1 MIMGVKKRIKLKMVD
16 ILFNY
21 WQKKIKIIDDRV
33 LYKII
38 HLIGMLLIIGLTI
51 LCNILFLNN
60 KDYIL
65 FFILNLFLVIY
76 NKPTIL
82 ANIQRKRNVVF
93 LLNIQ
98 SRKRFVTFE
107 ILKENPL
114 IIVAIISN
122 LITIVYSLFSNRFI
136 EMFAIILL
144 IINCYLLEIYQKYH
158 KVMLLVLIGFMVAS
172 LFGEYRIFILLLI
185 GINIVYLF
193 NTFYQQLLES
203 IYSNKYNTVFISRY
217 RIDIYRVPLLYF
229 LRMPLDKLIE
239 ILLEILLLG
248 VMLYFFD
255 IGIVIYT
262 AIAIFTVDMEL
273 LQDEKLKE
281 FDIFYG
287 KRNFMELTK
296 LSKIKMYFFSLEFNH
311 AIQCMFLLFWIFCI
325 QIFKNG
331 SEFKTI
337 LMSINLTL
345 LVLGISYRFYATTD
359 IILKNRTDVRRTWFR
374 LVMLYLILFNMTP
387 FIFLSTLEAI
397 EGYSIIY
404 GFIFSFFID
413 LILFIVK
420 IEKITGVLG
429 NER

>member
-1 MIMGVKKRIKLKMVD
+1 MGVKKRIKLKMVD

-217 RIDIYRVPLLYF
+217 RIEIGRASCRERV
-229 LRMPLDKLIE
+229 
-239 ILLEILLLG
+239 
-248 VMLYFFD
+248 
-255 IGIVIYT
+255 
-262 AIAIFTVDMEL
+262 
-273 LQDEKLKE
+273 
-281 FDIFYG
+281 
-287 KRNFMELTK
+287 
-296 LSKIKMYFFSLEFNH
+296 
-311 AIQCMFLLFWIFCI
+311 
-325 QIFKNG
+325 
-331 SEFKTI
+331 
-337 LMSINLTL
+337 
-345 LVLGISYRFYATTD
+345 
-359 IILKNRTDVRRTWFR
+359 
-374 LVMLYLILFNMTP
+374 
-387 FIFLSTLEAI
+387 
-397 EGYSIIY
+397 
-404 GFIFSFFID
+404 
-413 LILFIVK
+413 
-420 IEKITGVLG
+420 
-429 NER
+429 